1 MLQTS
6 KRLRAYP
13 VRGCTCAVFG
23 SNFPAARPTVMQ
35 FYGCV
40 DAVFDCL
47 SLFGRHDLLAT
58 SFGIIGAKLKLKVRL
73 EEGGKEKR
81 REFCWRLH

>member
-1 MLQTS
+1 
-6 KRLRAYP
+6 
-13 VRGCTCAVFG
+13 
-23 SNFPAARPTVMQ
+23 MQ

-58 SFGIIGAKLKLKVRL
+58 SFGIIGAKLKLNGRGRKGEKTRVLL
-73 EEGGKEKR
+73 EVALTMWQS
-81 REFCWRLH
+81 CV